1 MSTFSGLVAEQPLG
15 HAPSRRAGSI
25 RRTTT
30 MEMTF
35 PKGGPVPLLLK
46 GHGRDIFTANPH
58 MAPRLLTED
67 RLEARVGQ
75 GRLIEFIATQPPRS
89 GTTALEGIHSITG
102 FRWRLNDTMGGTTER
117 GRPLYTLLDDIAGCS
132 LIAGWAF
139 SRWAKDTIIKRSQS
153 ARRSME
159 GTCVGFRTGS
169 SALDPGPRR
178 DTAVAVPPLVHP
190 DDPDGWHEFPV
201 TEGVAMRRAR
211 RIDLWMEGGSIIV
224 DAMFQDSASNAA
236 GGRDAIHEY
245 GLSMVADGASAVLTE
260 IHAHPSI
267 LPYAECP
274 AAADNLKQLV
284 GTPLSELRH
293 RVLDRLRLTAGCT
306 HLNDAI
312 RALDGVAELLARRNE
327 AMIVSDAPDERR
339 SHHPSET
346 S

>member
-1 MSTFSGLVAEQPLG
+1 MNAFSGLVAEQPLG
-15 HAPSRRAGSI
+15 HAPPRRAGSI

-35 PKGGPVPLLLK
+35 PQGRPTPLLLR
-46 GHGRDIFTANPH
+46 GYGRDIFTANPH
-58 MAPRLLTED
+58 IAPRLLIED
-67 RLEARVGQ
+67 RLEVRVGQ

-89 GTTALEGIHSITG
+89 KTTALERIHSITG
-102 FRWRLNDTMGGTTER
+102 FRGKLYETMGGTAER

-139 SRWAKDTIIKRSQS
+139 TRWGEDPGIERRPQS
-153 ARRSME
+153 GKHPME
-159 GTCVGFRTGS
+159 GSCVGFRPGS
-169 SALDPGPRR
+169 SALAPRPRR
-178 DTAVAVPPLVHP
+178 DSAVAVLPLAHP
-190 DDPDGWHEFPV
+190 DDPDGWHELPV

-224 DAMFQDSASNAA
+224 DAMFQDSANNAT

-267 LPYAECP
+267 LPYPECP

-284 GTPLSELRH
+284 GTPLSELRQ

-312 RALDGVAELLARRNE
+312 RALDGVPQLLARRND
-327 AMIVSDAPDERR
+327 AMIVGS
-339 SHHPSET
+339 
-346 S
+346 